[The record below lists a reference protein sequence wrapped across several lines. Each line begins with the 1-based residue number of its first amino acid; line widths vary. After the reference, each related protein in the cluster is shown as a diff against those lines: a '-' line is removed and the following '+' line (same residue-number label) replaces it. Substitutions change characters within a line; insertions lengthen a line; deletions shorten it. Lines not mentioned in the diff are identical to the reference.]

1 MRCSTYISVLFI
13 PLALSQTPHFFSGY
27 GQFADNCQTT
37 DCTRCGTGLYKSGCT
52 AANAGSCVACGA
64 LPTNAVWITDGGF
77 TDSCKYNCRTSYSP
91 VGITCVGNAVSV
103 YYTTVEI
110 SLPLLKSEIEAKKG
124 QIIASIATLSDCGV
138 CGSTS
143 VSPVLCE
150 RCIISVSIQQT
161 SSRRLL
167 ASSSI
172 LFSIEQQVGSVS
184 AETTKTRLSSAANI
198 DTQLAL
204 NNVVVNSVISTP
216 PATVALPARRDGVPA
231 PPPASSTP
239 ESSSSN
245 VGVIVGAVAGVVVL
259 LVAASVTLCCLVG
272 RKNPLKHKDDT
283 ELAKTP
289 APPAKSEFQS
299 QRTRRM
305 MRLDTITD
313 MTMPAHA
320 ALVMAATNLVP
331 RYPIHGVHRPPF
343 QANPH

>member
-1 MRCSTYISVLFI
+1 
-13 PLALSQTPHFFSGY
+13 
-27 GQFADNCQTT
+27 
-37 DCTRCGTGLYKSGCT
+37 
-52 AANAGSCVACGA
+52 
-64 LPTNAVWITDGGF
+64 
-77 TDSCKYNCRTSYSP
+77 
-91 VGITCVGNAVSV
+91 
-103 YYTTVEI
+103 
-110 SLPLLKSEIEAKKG
+110 
-124 QIIASIATLSDCGV
+124 
-138 CGSTS
+138 
-143 VSPVLCE
+143 
-150 RCIISVSIQQT
+150 
-161 SSRRLL
+161 
-167 ASSSI
+167 
-172 LFSIEQQVGSVS
+172 
-184 AETTKTRLSSAANI
+184 
-198 DTQLAL
+198 
-204 NNVVVNSVISTP
+204 VVVNSVISTP